1 MRTIFINTENSK
13 TNQLLKFVL
22 NLLQRLDLK
31 SLSRCD
37 ALQYLSVYYMLEK
50 YDSSM
55 KIINSK

>member
-37 ALQYLSVYYMLEK
+37 SLQYLSVYYMLGK